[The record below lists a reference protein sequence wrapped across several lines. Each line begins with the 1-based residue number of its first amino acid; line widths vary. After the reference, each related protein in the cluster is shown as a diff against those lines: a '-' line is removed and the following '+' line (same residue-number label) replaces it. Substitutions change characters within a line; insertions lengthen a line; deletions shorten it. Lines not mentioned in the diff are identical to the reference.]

1 MSDALLR
8 LCHRFPR
15 AARSLTAHL
24 RGWWQ
29 ANPVERSVR
38 TLYVSWIR
46 PQITDQLH
54 RQRLKLIWFI
64 WGYWPLMT
72 LNTLSLSQ
80 RIRLLLRFLS
90 VDWHVVHSHRPNE
103 IARVC
108 RALAERRA
116 ISNETKEVM
125 IEAGCWQGGSA
136 VKFSTLC
143 KLLGYDLHIYD
154 SFEGV
159 EDFSPE
165 ERPSSYDFSGEYAAP
180 EAVLWRNL
188 SRYGEAAVCTVHKGW
203 FIDTLARG
211 PVPYAVR
218 VAFIDCDLAKGT
230 YEVLLGVV
238 PSLVEDGWIFSQDFH
253 IPPVQALLRAPAT
266 WERLGKPQPKL
277 TRLGVCLTSLR
288 FRRTTNS

>member
-1 MSDALLR
+1 MSSWAPGLAHR
-8 LCHRFPR
+8 LPR
-15 AARSLTAHL
+15 AARSLAAHL
-24 RGWWQ
+24 RGRWQ
-29 ANPVERSVR
+29 ANPVERFVR
-38 TLYVSWIR
+38 ALYVSWIR
-46 PQITDQLH
+46 PHMSAKLH

-64 WGYWPLMT
+64 WGYWALLT

-90 VDWHVVHSHRPNE
+90 VDWHVVHGHRPSE

-108 RALAERRA
+108 QTLAERRA
-116 ISNETKEVM
+116 TSNKTKEVM
-125 IEAGCWQGGSA
+125 VEAGCWQGGSA
-136 VKFSTLC
+136 AKFSILC

-154 SFEGV
+154 SFQGV
-159 EDFSPE
+159 EELAPE
-165 ERPSSYDFSGEYAAP
+165 ERAGGYDFSGEYAAP
-180 EAVLWRNL
+180 ETTLWRNL
-188 SRYGEAAVCTVHKGW
+188 SRYGEAAVCTVHRGW

-218 VAFIDCDLAKGT
+218 VAFIDCDLAKAT

-253 IPPVQALLRAPAT
+253 ITGVQALLRAPAT

-277 TRLGVCLTSLR
+277 TQLGACLASLR
-288 FRRTTNS
+288 FQQRS